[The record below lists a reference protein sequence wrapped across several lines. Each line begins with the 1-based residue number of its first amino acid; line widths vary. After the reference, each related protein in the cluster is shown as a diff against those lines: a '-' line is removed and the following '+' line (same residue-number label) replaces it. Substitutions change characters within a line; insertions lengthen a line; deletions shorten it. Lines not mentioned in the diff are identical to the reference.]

1 MSKFLLAFITILVN
15 IQIAAQTKKTFTVN
29 AGQKVVEAIP
39 VNELYSHPEFTLG
52 TVQLKDASEA
62 VVKLNYNKVF
72 GEIQYIDPE
81 TGDTLSL
88 AEEKNIKFVAIEKD
102 TFYFDE
108 VWLQFVSGNSTLKM
122 AKKKLLEMTNK
133 EKLGAMEVPGFGSIE
148 TYTKFTGSQHMKD
161 LVAKE
166 KLTFSEHVTYY
177 FGDRFNRFSKAS
189 KKGLLK
195 MYSKKEKVLENW
207 FDDNKIDFSNENDLA
222 KLFIYLQ
229 TL

>member
-15 IQIAAQTKKTFTVN
+15 IQITAQTKKTFTVN

-133 EKLGAMEVPGFGSIE
+133 EKLGAMEVPGLDRLKLIQNLQAASI
-148 TYTKFTGSQHMKD
+148 
-161 LVAKE
+161 
-166 KLTFSEHVTYY
+166 
-177 FGDRFNRFSKAS
+177 
-189 KKGLLK
+189 
-195 MYSKKEKVLENW
+195 
-207 FDDNKIDFSNENDLA
+207 
-222 KLFIYLQ
+222 
-229 TL
+229 

>member
-207 FDDNKIDFSNENDLA
+207 LDDNKIDFSNENDLA